1 LREKFHNK
9 NLTKAMKLFS
19 SIRIL
24 ILILWLGAAVFFA
37 FAVAPGIFA
46 VLKSR
51 EVANVSEI
59 AGALVSRNL
68 KIINISGMIIGSV
81 LLISAFFTSR
91 GSNLFLIWLER
102 FLLLVMTAACAVGEF
117 VIGLWLQFVRNEIGR
132 PIDELALDDPLRM
145 KFNDLHEYSVW
156 VLITAMIAALLS
168 YFVISGKTF
177 SAVSKEVNAL
187 DSQKDFKV

>member
-1 LREKFHNK
+1 L
-9 NLTKAMKLFS
+9 
-19 SIRIL
+19 
-24 ILILWLGAAVFFA
+24 
-37 FAVAPGIFA
+37 APGIFS
-46 VLKSR
+46 VFKSR

-168 YFVISGKTF
+168 FFVISGKTF